1 MKKFLRIMFILLIL
15 QSFLICGTGGALF
28 AEDASKINPE
38 STAAEK
44 IVQEIQAKCKA
55 IDEVTTYKKVEV
67 SPSAAAEEGN
77 ASDIL
82 AGYYEGETLRKIATH
97 AFGDK
102 GVGIT
107 EYYFDR
113 DQLIFVS
120 WHSPSYEGKQPKED
134 FGQFYFKDGKLIEW
148 VDAGGKVADKGA
160 VKTNELYAK
169 REISIKGWAD
179 EARKKIEERVRT
191 QG

>member
-1 MKKFLRIMFILLIL
+1 MKKLKYLMFALALIQGIMVL
-15 QSFLICGTGGALF
+15 GHARPLF
-28 AEDASKINPE
+28 AANAEDP
-38 STAAEK
+38 
-44 IVQEIQAKCKA
+44 VVLGIQSKCKA
-55 IDEVTTYKKVEV
+55 IDEFTTYRKVEV
-67 SPSAAAEEGN
+67 SPKAAAAEGN

-82 AGYYEGETLRKIATH
+82 AGYYDGTALKKIATH

-120 WHSPSYEGKQPKED
+120 WHTPSYEGKQPKEG

-148 VDAGGKVADKGA
+148 VDAGGKVTDAGP
-160 VKTNELYAK
+160 VKAEHLYAK
-169 REISIKGWAD
+169 REESVKGWAN
-179 EARKKIEERVRT
+179 EARQRIEESGR
-191 QG
+191 G

>member
-1 MKKFLRIMFILLIL
+1 MFFCDASPLL
-15 QSFLICGTGGALF
+15 
-28 AEDASKINPE
+28 AEDAKGM
-38 STAAEK
+38 A
-44 IVQEIQAKCKA
+44 VQDIQAKCKA
-55 IDEVTTYKKVEV
+55 IDEATSYRKVEV
-67 SPSAAAEEGN
+67 SPTAAAEEGN

-82 AGYYEGETLRKIATH
+82 AGYYDGHTLKKIATH

-107 EYYFDR
+107 EYYYDH

-134 FGQFYFKDGKLIEW
+134 FGQFYFKDGKLISW
-148 VDAGGKVADKGA
+148 MDTGGKVVDEGL
-160 VKTNELYAK
+160 VKTKDLYAK

-179 EARKKIEERVRT
+179 EARKRIEGNEK
-191 QG
+191 G

>member
-1 MKKFLRIMFILLIL
+1 MKKFTGLLFTLLFLQGLMFFCDASPLL
-15 QSFLICGTGGALF
+15 
-28 AEDASKINPE
+28 AEDAKGM
-38 STAAEK
+38 A
-44 IVQEIQAKCKA
+44 VQDIQAKCKA
-55 IDEVTTYKKVEV
+55 IDEATSYRKVEV
-67 SPSAAAEEGN
+67 SPTAAAEEGN

-82 AGYYEGETLRKIATH
+82 AGYYDGHTLKKIATH

-107 EYYFDR
+107 EYYYDH

-134 FGQFYFKDGKLIEW
+134 FGQFYFKDGKLISW
-148 VDAGGKVADKGA
+148 MDTGGKVVDEGL
-160 VKTNELYAK
+160 VKTKDLYAK

-179 EARKKIEERVRT
+179 EARKRIE
-191 QG
+191 GIAKG